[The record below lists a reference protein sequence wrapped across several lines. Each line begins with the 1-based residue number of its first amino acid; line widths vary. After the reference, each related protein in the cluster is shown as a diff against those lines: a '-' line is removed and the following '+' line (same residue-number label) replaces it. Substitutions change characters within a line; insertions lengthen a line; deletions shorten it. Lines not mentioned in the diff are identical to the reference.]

1 MSVATVTAAA
11 VAFAPSVTVTTPPS
25 MPPAASTVRT
35 VSAPVQFVAATQP
48 AAGRLVLPN
57 LLVDWLQRI
66 VVPPSAS
73 APFPTPSFP
82 PVIGGNSID
91 STIKNVYNAV
101 EPWVRYGFELASY
114 AAGWVPYVGWLAP
127 QVMIFYNFGERIVR
141 SITFNI
147 ADLLGGNISF
157 LDGLINVG
165 IDVINSFIHLAND
178 QLAFWLPPLPPIPP
192 IGPFAAAE
200 TTLSLASAEVNPS
213 TSTTATTFSRMATD
227 PTEPDPTEPDP
238 TEPDPTEPNP
248 NAANLA
254 VTEANPGEQLTAGVS
269 PRVGENPEV
278 TETPHV
284 TETPENVEDQ
294 ATTITTGTTNT
305 GTTGTTN
312 TGTTTTGTTG
322 TTTTGTITSTTS
334 NGVSAQGEVRN
345 GNQTVVRGGETSGA
359 DPHSGAGR
367 TTPTAPHEPDPK
379 PTTPA
384 AGGEQPDPAVNATPG
399 SETTKGNQSAG
410 EEADANGSA
419 GPPSSGYRAA
429 ET

>member
-1 MSVATVTAAA
+1 MNVSVRACLQMSVATVTAAA

-48 AAGRLVLPN
+48 AASRIVLPN

-82 PVIGGNSID
+82 PVIAGNSID

-147 ADLLGGNISF
+147 ADLLGGNITF

-192 IGPFAAAE
+192 IGPFAASE

-213 TSTTATTFSRMATD
+213 TSTTATTFGRMATD

-238 TEPDPTEPNP
+238 

-254 VTEANPGEQLTAGVS
+254 ATEASAGKQPPAGIS
-269 PRVGENPEV
+269 PQVGENPEV
-278 TETPHV
+278 TETPHA
-284 TETPENVEDQ
+284 TETPENIEDQ
-294 ATTITTGTTNT
+294 ATTITTGTT
-305 GTTGTTN
+305 TTGTTE
-312 TGTTTTGTTG
+312 TTETTGT
-322 TTTTGTITSTTS
+322 
-334 NGVSAQGEVRN
+334 
-345 GNQTVVRGGETSGA
+345 
-359 DPHSGAGR
+359 
-367 TTPTAPHEPDPK
+367 
-379 PTTPA
+379 
-384 AGGEQPDPAVNATPG
+384 
-399 SETTKGNQSAG
+399 
-410 EEADANGSA
+410 
-419 GPPSSGYRAA
+419 
-429 ET
+429 